1 MHEWYTD
8 SNTFI
13 LQIIK
18 DWKLLVVVGL
28 LVAIGLIIMAIGTAV
43 PNSMLRAK
51 RIVVDEL
58 RRSVSM
64 YISHA

>member
-28 LVAIGLIIMAIGTAV
+28 LVAIELIIMAIGTAV
-43 PNSMLRAK
+43 PNSMSRAK